1 MTITEHSAAGS
12 ASGKPWLQSG
22 RRPRNAKV
30 TCPPCDGGVDKCRY
44 LRLVDDVGMLVRDSL
59 AELNCQRPASLVL
72 QIGDQKQA

>member
-1 MTITEHSAAGS
+1 M
-12 ASGKPWLQSG
+12 
-22 RRPRNAKV
+22 
-30 TCPPCDGGVDKCRY
+30 CPPCDGGVDKCRY